1 MVTVIVEKSVGDTPD
16 QSVTC
21 PSLELK
27 VPIGTSVPAGFFNH
41 AW

>member
-1 MVTVIVEKSVGDTPD
+1 MVTVIVGKFFGDTPD
-16 QSVTC
+16 HSVTC

-27 VPIGTSVPAGFFNH
+27 VPTGTNTPASFLSH